1 MSPAILATLAIAVVA
16 LYSAAL
22 HGWLHVVHRRGTLH
36 LWHALTTLAVCGL
49 TTCTALL
56 YGADTLEEAKRWQNA
71 QMMFSAPL
79 IVGFFHFT
87 WEFLGISR
95 KRLLWPLYAFSASV
109 FVSAGATDWIFDQR
123 TIRTRI
129 PAIGLD
135 YLRAPATPFGGALMI
150 AFGAALLGMIVLF
163 ARHARRDD
171 PDVRTLA
178 ATTSVMCVAGLVDLG
193 LTFDWYR
200 LPMLMPFGYLAI
212 VVGFSGLLVRRFV
225 QSMEYSEALAENLH
239 ELVERRTAELRQ
251 KDLQLAHGERM
262 AVVGT
267 LAAGVAHE
275 INNPMA
281 FLSSN
286 LNRLEELW
294 RKPEDGGEAEALEIL
309 GECQEGAHRVR
320 ATVTELLSLA
330 RRDDSSR
337 EPVDLAEVV
346 GAVLRMARYEAR
358 DRAVLVRDLSTC
370 RAFPGDRRL
379 VGQVVLNLVMNG
391 LQAIAPG
398 RPERNRVVVRTR
410 DLGDRVRLQVEDS
423 GSGIP
428 DGFRDEIFDPF
439 FTTKEPGEGTGLGL
453 AVTRKIVREHH
464 GEIRVE
470 SSRQGTCMTV
480 DFFVERL
487 GEATDPG
494 GG

>member
-1 MSPAILATLAIAVVA
+1 VSPVALATLAISVVA
-16 LYSAAL
+16 LHSAAL
-22 HGWLHVVHRRGTLH
+22 HGWLYFVHRRGTIH
-36 LWHALTTLAVCGL
+36 RWHALTALSVSGL
-49 TTCTALL
+49 TACTAML
-56 YGADTLEEAKRWQNA
+56 YGSDGLEEAKRWQNA
-71 QMMFSAPL
+71 CMLFSAPL

-87 WEFLGISR
+87 WEFLGITR
-95 KRLLWPLYAFSASV
+95 KRLLWPLYGF
-109 FVSAGATDWIFDQR
+109 AGLLFATAGGTDWIFDQR

-129 PAIGLD
+129 PALGLD
-135 YLRAPATPFGGALMI
+135 YVRAPVTH
-150 AFGAALLGMIVLF
+150 FGAALVVALGVVLVGILVLYV
-163 ARHARRDD
+163 RHSRRDD
-171 PDVRTLA
+171 PDVRTLTVTISA
-178 ATTSVMCVAGLVDLG
+178 MCITGLIDLG
-193 LTFDWYR
+193 LTFDLHR
-200 LPMLMPFGYLAI
+200 LPMLLPFGYLTI

-286 LNRLEELW
+286 LNRLEEIW
-294 RKPEDGGEAEALEIL
+294 RKPEAGGEAEALEIL

-358 DRAVLVRDLSTC
+358 DRAVLVRDLSSC
-370 RAFPGDRRL
+370 RSFPGDRRL

-428 DGFRDEIFDPF
+428 EGFRDVIFDPF

-453 AVTRKIVREHH
+453 AVTRKIVREHR

-470 SSRQGTCMTV
+470 SSRAGTCMTV
-480 DFFVERL
+480 DFFVDDAEPK
-487 GEATDPG
+487 TD
-494 GG
+494 

>member
-1 MSPAILATLAIAVVA
+1 VRAPVTDFGAVLVFGLGAVLVGIL
-16 LYSAAL
+16 
-22 HGWLHVVHRRGTLH
+22 
-36 LWHALTTLAVCGL
+36 
-49 TTCTALL
+49 LL
-56 YGADTLEEAKRWQNA
+56 YG
-71 QMMFSAPL
+71 
-79 IVGFFHFT
+79 
-87 WEFLGISR
+87 
-95 KRLLWPLYAFSASV
+95 
-109 FVSAGATDWIFDQR
+109 
-123 TIRTRI
+123 
-129 PAIGLD
+129 
-135 YLRAPATPFGGALMI
+135 
-150 AFGAALLGMIVLF
+150 
-163 ARHARRDD
+163 RHARRDD

-178 ATTSVMCVAGLVDLG
+178 VTISVMCVTGLVDLG
-193 LTFDWYR
+193 LTFDWHR
-200 LPMLMPFGYLAI
+200 LPMLMPFGYLTI

-239 ELVERRTAELRQ
+239 ELVERRTSELRQ

-294 RKPEDGGEAEALEIL
+294 GKPEENSEAEALEIL

-330 RRDDSSR
+330 RRDESSR
-337 EPVDLAEVV
+337 EPVDLTEVV

-358 DRAVLVRDLSTC
+358 ERAVLVRDLATC
-370 RAFPGDRRL
+370 RPFPGDRRL

-398 RPERNRVVVRTR
+398 HPERNRVVVRTR

-428 DGFRDEIFDPF
+428 EAFRAEIFDPF

-470 SSRQGTCMTV
+470 SSTEGTCMTV
-480 DFFVERL
+480 DFFSEAPAGAPER
-487 GEATDPG
+487 PG
-494 GG
+494 GAGS

>member
-1 MSPAILATLAIAVVA
+1 MSPIALATLAVAVVA
-16 LYSAAL
+16 LHSAAL
-22 HGWLHVVHRRGTLH
+22 HGWLHLAHRRGTIH
-36 LWHALTTLAVCGL
+36 LWHALTALAVAGL
-49 TTCTALL
+49 TACTAML
-56 YGADTLEEAKRWQNA
+56 YGADTLAEAKRWQNA
-71 QMMFSAPL
+71 QMLFCSPL
-79 IVGFFHFT
+79 IVGFFRFT
-87 WEFLGISR
+87 WEFLGTTR
-95 KRLLWPLYAFSASV
+95 TRLLWPIYAFATIV
-109 FVSAGATDWIFDQR
+109 FISAGATDWIFGQR

-129 PAIGLD
+129 PALGLD
-135 YLRAPATPFGGALMI
+135 YLRAPVTD
-150 AFGAALLGMIVLF
+150 FGAVVVGLLGVALVAILVLY

-178 ATTSVMCVAGLVDLG
+178 VTIATMCFTGLIDLG
-193 LTFDWYR
+193 LTLDWHR
-200 LPMLMPFGYLAI
+200 LPMLLPFGYLTI
-212 VVGFSGLLVRRFV
+212 VVGFSGVLVRRFV

-275 INNPMA
+275 INNPLA

-294 RKPEDGGEAEALEIL
+294 RKPEEGSESEALEIL

-330 RRDDSSR
+330 RRDDRQR
-337 EPVDLAEVV
+337 EPVDLPEVV

-358 DRAVLVRDLSTC
+358 DRAVLVRDLSSC
-370 RAFPGDRRL
+370 RTFAGDRRL

-410 DLGDRVRLQVEDS
+410 DLGDRVRVQVEDS
-423 GSGIP
+423 GPGIP
-428 DGFRDEIFDPF
+428 EGFRDEIFDPF
-439 FTTKEPGEGTGLGL
+439 FTTKQPGEGTGLGL
-453 AVTRKIVREHH
+453 AVARKIVREHH
-464 GEIRVE
+464 GEIHVE
-470 SSRQGTCMTV
+470 SSPRGTCMTV
-480 DFFVERL
+480 DFFTERPS
-487 GEATDPG
+487 GEPVRSD
-494 GG
+494 